1 MDEGYPRSLFLVL
14 DLYVYD
20 LFAAFDESSKQL
32 LAINSIIRYF
42 CTSFVV
48 QRLTR
53 LSLFLTSAAALAMAG
68 SSLLS
73 VAAEVAS
80 ELDPKIVKQC
90 KDARDF
96 QGCVKA
102 FNNPASTLDNSSS
115 KTSSEEKC
123 DEDGICLAK
132 AGIDIYGLSKVV
144 GWKYKAYENGIHYW
158 QPKIHK
164 IKHKGKFGR
173 YIGRK
178 YTQHYFQQA
187 IAGTSGY
194 YNTIR
199 SAKRT
204 CRTNYY
210 TGRYTCTTTPPYRV
224 WVPGTTGRAGGPR
237 SVDYVYVADCIDETY
252 AYYYDG
258 KLRGKWKKSNKGIY
272 GCSKNENESES
283 ENVKGVF
290 KDYDQLFLKL

>member
-1 MDEGYPRSLFLVL
+1 MDEGYPRPLFLVL

-32 LAINSIIRYF
+32 LAINSIIRNF

-272 GCSKNENESES
+272 GCSKNESES